1 MPDVTI
7 RAEEF
12 IRYLEWRIAK
22 EILPPLVP
30 YPEAIMRFGSEP
42 VVVTVDDTGEATLS
56 SLTGR
61 GGPDSAETS
70 PGRTDPGKAG
80 A

>member
-1 MPDVTI
+1 MPDTTI
-7 RAEEF
+7 PAKEF
-12 IRYLEWRIAK
+12 VRYLEWRISR

-30 YPEAIMRFGSEP
+30 YPEAIGRFGVDP
-42 VVVTVDDTGEATLS
+42 VVVTTDDTGQATLAS
-56 SLTGR
+56 PGGR